1 MTEVG
6 TASRK
11 RGRRLSGAAP
21 RRGSAGLPGN
31 EMLTAEER
39 IAELEAR
46 LGTPEGSVS
55 LRERGRDMMDRIMP
69 PEASRHFRNAGREQ
83 LLGMRSIL
91 DFWIRRIESAEDRA
105 AKADASRQTIEI
117 E

>member
-1 MTEVG
+1 MTESSA
-6 TASRK
+6 TS
-11 RGRRLSGAAP
+11 RGRGRAVTGRRAA
-21 RRGSAGLPGN
+21 SAGMPGN
-31 EMLTAEER
+31 ETLTPEER
-39 IAELEAR
+39 IAELEDR
-46 LGTPEGSVS
+46 LASLEGSLS
-55 LRERGRDMMDRIMP
+55 LRERGRDMMDKVMP
-69 PEASRHFRNAGREQ
+69 PEAGRHFRNAGREQ

>member
-1 MTEVG
+1 MTELG
-6 TASRK
+6 TASRT

-46 LGTPEGSVS
+46 LATLEGSVS
-55 LRERGRDMMDRIMP
+55 IRERGRDMMDKIMP
-69 PEASRHFRNAGREQ
+69 PEAGRHFRNPGREQ

-91 DFWIRRIESAEDRA
+91 DFWIRRIESAEQRA
-105 AKADASRQTIEI
+105 SAADASRETIPI
-117 E
+117 D